1 MIKIDK
7 KHHKVQKEFLILA
20 SKNSFMSAVGLIVSM
35 VVLISAFWNV
45 NNRILLIIWF
55 ATILLALISRS
66 ILAKLFLEQ
75 KLKISLNKV
84 KIYFQSYTIISALF
98 LSIGIIL
105 LIPIHLP
112 FHQSILAIIVAG
124 ISAGAVMSLSQY
136 KGMIYSY
143 IIIIML
149 PFIYMTYIQNTGIHI
164 FITLL
169 LIIFMVTLLI
179 FATKYNNYFTQSIIS
194 NIILEQT
201 TKELKLSEQN
211 FISIF
216 KEVPIG
222 IFTYN
227 QDLIIQEVNQT
238 FASNLGTTI
247 EKLIN
252 LDMNEFKENYF
263 YEALKKTIKGEKGF
277 YEGIYHNNFNKD
289 DIWISMKTIPL
300 YDINNNIKGGIGI
313 SEDITNRVKAE
324 RKIRTQAFSDSLTG
338 LANRLTLY
346 TSLEQ
351 HIYILNDTNRFA
363 GIIFMDIDGF
373 KTINDSLGHHIGDE
387 VLKIISKRLS
397 SIISKDDVLAR
408 LGGDEFVVLISDL
421 GDKELLANHHSNEIA
436 NKIHDIIKEPINVE
450 EHILNLTISI
460 GINIISTKNKDINS
474 ILKNADIA
482 MYKAK
487 ESGRNTTCFF
497 EKSMSKNIN
506 QQLLLNNELRDGIK
520 NNEFELYY
528 QPIANTNNLKI
539 VSCEA
544 LIRWN
549 HPTRGVV
556 FPDDFIPY
564 AEESGLILQI
574 GNWVI
579 ERVCID
585 YADLKEYVDSIAINI
600 SAKQF
605 NKNTFLDDIIN
616 ITEKY
621 NINPKVLKLELTES
635 VVIDNFKSTL
645 NKMIFLKSYG
655 FALSMDDFGTG
666 YTSLS
671 YVKNLPFDY
680 LKIDRSFIQN
690 VLVNE
695 DDASLVRI
703 ILSISNQFNF
713 FVIAEGVET
722 NEHIEFLNSL
732 NCDYIQ
738 GYVLSKP
745 IPKSKFQELVYNN
758 NLNIKEK
765 E

>member
-7 KHHKVQKEFLILA
+7 KHHQVQKELLILA
-20 SKNSFMSAVGLIVSM
+20 SKNSFMSAVGLTISMIIVILS
-35 VVLISAFWNV
+35 FWDL
-45 NNRILLIIWF
+45 NNRNLLIIWF
-55 ATILLALISRS
+55 ISILLSLISRS
-66 ILAKLFLEQ
+66 ILAKLFLDN
-75 KLKISLNKV
+75 KLKIPLDTI
-84 KIYFQSYTIISALF
+84 KIYFQLYTITSAIF
-98 LSIGIIL
+98 LSIGILL
-105 LIPIHLP
+105 LIPQNLP
-112 FHQSILAIIVAG
+112 FYQSVLTIIVAG
-124 ISAGAVMSLSQY
+124 ISTGAVMSLSQY
-136 KGMIYSY
+136 TGMIYSY
-143 IIIIML
+143 IIILIL
-149 PFIYMTYIQNTGIHI
+149 PFTYITYIQHTEIH
-164 FITLL
+164 TLMTIL
-169 LIIFMVTLLI
+169 LIIFLVTLII
-179 FATKYNNYFTQSIIS
+179 FAKKYNTHFTKTIIS
-194 NIILEQT
+194 NIILEET
-201 TKELKLSEQN
+201 SKELKLSEQN
-211 FISIF
+211 FVSIF

-222 IFTYN
+222 IFTYDK
-227 QDLIIQEVNQT
+227 DLIIQEVNQA

-247 EKLIN
+247 DKLIHF
-252 LDMNEFKENYF
+252 DMKEFKENYF
-263 YEALKKTIKGEKGF
+263 YEALKKTIKGEQGF
-277 YEGIYHNNFNKD
+277 YEGIYHNTFKED
-289 DIWISMKTIPL
+289 DIWISMKTVPM
-300 YDINNNIKGGIGI
+300 YDINHNIKGGLGI
-313 SEDITNRVKAE
+313 SEDITHRVQSE
-324 RKIRTQAFSDSLTG
+324 RQIRNQAFSDSLTG
-338 LANRLTLY
+338 LANRITLY

-363 GIIFMDIDGF
+363 GIMFMDIDGF
-373 KTINDSLGHHIGDE
+373 KTVNDSLGHHIGDE
-387 VLKIISKRLS
+387 LLKIFSNRLS

-408 LGGDEFVVLISDL
+408 LGGDEFVVLLSDL
-421 GDKELLANHHSNEIA
+421 GDKELLANHRSNEIA
-436 NKIHDIIKEPINVE
+436 NRIHNIIKEPINVE

-460 GINIISTKNKDINS
+460 GINIINSQNKDINS

-497 EKSMSKNIN
+497 EKSMSQNIK
-506 QQLLLNNELRDGIK
+506 QQLVLNNDLRDAIK

-549 HPTRGVV
+549 HPTRGLV

-579 ERVCID
+579 ERACID
-585 YADLKEYVDSIAINI
+585 YADLKEYVDNIAINI
-600 SAKQF
+600 SGKQF
-605 NKNTFLDDIIN
+605 NRDTFLDDIIN
-616 ITEKY
+616 MTEKY
-621 NINPKVLKLELTES
+621 NINPKAFKLELTES
-635 VVIDNFKSTL
+635 VVIDNFQSTL
-645 NKMIFLKSYG
+645 HKMVFLKSYG

-690 VLVNE
+690 VLIND
-695 DDASLVRI
+695 DDASLVKT
-703 ILSISNQFNF
+703 ILSMSKQFNF

-722 NEHIEFLNSL
+722 HEHVGFLNSL

-745 IPKSKFQELVYNN
+745 IKKSKFKELVYNN